1 LRVGF
6 RYAQPYAPTI
16 SALSLL
22 STSDILAVNSA
33 GNTRIEPIGNL
44 SVASAAEMPSKPISL
59 AVSKPSPNK
68 SPSGHICQLR

>member
-22 STSDILAVNSA
+22 STSDIPAVNRA
-33 GNTRIEPIGNL
+33 GNTKIDPIGNL
-44 SVASAAEMPSKPISL
+44 SVASAAEIP
-59 AVSKPSPNK
+59 SKPSPNK
-68 SPSGHICQLR
+68 SPSGYIFQLR